1 MSILVSIKQET
12 SIGLKR
18 STLTI
23 NIERERRE
31 RERERERESAIWP
44 SLKRENI

>member
-12 SIGLKR
+12 SIGLER

-31 RERERERESAIWP
+31 RERERESAIWP